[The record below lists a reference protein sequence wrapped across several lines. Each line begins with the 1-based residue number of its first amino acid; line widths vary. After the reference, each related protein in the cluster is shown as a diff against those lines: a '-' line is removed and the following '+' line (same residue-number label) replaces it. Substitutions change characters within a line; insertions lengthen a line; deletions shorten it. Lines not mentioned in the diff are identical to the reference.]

1 MEFVHAELLRGVCSD
16 TLQAGG
22 VSPFFA
28 RNVAHRLHSLT
39 LEDIRFFFKNDVT
52 SDNGVPTV
60 NKDLESEERV
70 LLSAPFAGV
79 DKSFSTPALRYLDIV
94 LRNMDKAHYS
104 ITNFS
109 VLEKL
114 SHMYHMAELWQHAS
128 THYASLLL
136 QPPTREMCTC
146 VSDLHLNTITQEL
159 QLLALKIKYP
169 GITSGDYEENKE
181 SFNDYGYG
189 IHYSY
194 GKSAD
199 PSPEFQAKLAEFD
212 FSGPETDVVSRV
224 AAELVDGDKGM
235 EKTLVNEEGW
245 EYWKEK
251 VLSMD
256 EGGNYEFAMFMYCKL
271 NA

>member
-1 MEFVHAELLRGVCSD
+1 
-16 TLQAGG
+16 
-22 VSPFFA
+22 
-28 RNVAHRLHSLT
+28 
-39 LEDIRFFFKNDVT
+39 
-52 SDNGVPTV
+52 VPIV
-60 NKDLESEERV
+60 NKDLDSEDRV
-70 LLSAPFAGV
+70 LLNAPLSGF
-79 DKSFSTPALRYLDIV
+79 DTSFSTPALRYLDMV
-94 LRNMDKAHYS
+94 LRNMDHAHYS

-114 SHMYHMAELWQHAS
+114 SHVFHMAELWQHAS
-128 THYASLLL
+128 THYSSLLL
-136 QPPTREMCTC
+136 QPPSPEMCAC

-169 GITSGDYEENKE
+169 GITSGDYQDNEA

-194 GKSAD
+194 GKLAD

-212 FSGPETDVVSRV
+212 FSGPESEVVGRV
-224 AAELVDGDKGM
+224 ADQLVDGDRGM
-235 EKTLVNEEGW
+235 EKTLENEEGW

-256 EGGNYEFAMFMYCKL
+256 EVGNYEFAIFMYCKL